1 MVVVSDVTD
10 LRADGPEP
18 GRSAVRA
25 QFRVA
30 SEVVHVLISD
40 PVLLD
45 TGLARFDEL
54 SRHLGQHPAVDTLQP
69 STSAHGRVEA
79 LVRACMR
86 EPFGLAGLAGTL
98 HLMGASPQTTKTVEQ
113 LAEEWQALSFHPDTD
128 WDALRALLS
137 VLVPTD
143 LPRLVNRAT
152 EGRLPPGEGP
162 TGGTAWHAL
171 VHLTTWNAPPSG
183 LPPALAFLLLLVHSP
198 AVRSELGQERRRQLE
213 TRARAWARHSALE
226 DEYDRQAEEYRSEAT
241 EQPSGPPTRSVIVQL
256 VPNVLDPDRY
266 HLTCWAQADPDR
278 WSPYR
283 LAESVAPRD
292 DLEQAVARMLTD
304 AEEKT
309 HWRQVP
315 DLAVE
320 FILPL
325 ELLNSPVERWGAS
338 SMSEPAGEATGAT
351 VPSRPVIVRSL
362 DRMRARG
369 THHNWHTRWQR
380 LLRSEGRVLWSSSN
394 GRPALERMTHALADD
409 PGLVA
414 YVLSRPPGSYDGDG
428 YAEVRAA
435 LWHGLPIVV
444 WDRLDCQRPGF
455 RAAAEELLSGGRLA
469 ELPQRLGRLR
479 RDGQLDRHVVVL
491 WDDPTQQPDAD
502 GPLGTPWSSS

>member
-1 MVVVSDVTD
+1 MRDHTDV
-10 LRADGPEP
+10 RADGPEP
-18 GRSAVRA
+18 GQAANRA
-25 QFRVA
+25 RLRVA
-30 SEVVHVLISD
+30 SDVVDVLLSD
-40 PVLLD
+40 PVLFD
-45 TGLARFDEL
+45 AGLARFDEL
-54 SRHLGQHPAVDTLQP
+54 SRHLGQHPAVDARQP
-69 STSAHGRVEA
+69 ATGARNHVTA

-98 HLMGASPQTTKTVEQ
+98 HLMGALPETTKTVEQ

-137 VLVPTD
+137 VLAPAD

-162 TGGTAWHAL
+162 AGGTAWLAL

-198 AVRSELGQERRRQLE
+198 EVRSELGQERHRQLE

-226 DEYDRQAEEYRSEAT
+226 DEYDRQAEECRSEFAG
-241 EQPSGPPTRSVIVQL
+241 QSAGPLTRSVVVQV
-256 VPNVLDPDRY
+256 VPDTLDPDRY
-266 HLTCWAQADPDR
+266 HLTCWAQTDPDR
-278 WSPYR
+278 WSPHR
-283 LAESVAPRD
+283 LAESVATRA
-292 DLEQAVARMLTD
+292 DLEQAVVRTLTD
-304 AEEKT
+304 AEERT
-309 HWRQVP
+309 HWQQVSG
-315 DLAVE
+315 LAVE

-325 ELLNSPVERWGAS
+325 ELLNSPVQRWGVPETF
-338 SMSEPAGEATGAT
+338 EPRGPVPGTP
-351 VPSRPVIVRSL
+351 VPSRPVVVRSL
-362 DRMRARG
+362 DRMRARD
-369 THHNWHTRWQR
+369 THRHWHTRWQR
-380 LLRSEGRVLWSSSN
+380 LLHSEGRVLWSSSN
-394 GRPALERMTHALADD
+394 GRGAVERMSDALDDD

-414 YVLSRPPGSYDGDG
+414 CVLSRPPGSYDGDG

-491 WDDPTQQPDAD
+491 WDDPTQQPDA
-502 GPLGTPWSSS
+502 GGALGTPWSSS